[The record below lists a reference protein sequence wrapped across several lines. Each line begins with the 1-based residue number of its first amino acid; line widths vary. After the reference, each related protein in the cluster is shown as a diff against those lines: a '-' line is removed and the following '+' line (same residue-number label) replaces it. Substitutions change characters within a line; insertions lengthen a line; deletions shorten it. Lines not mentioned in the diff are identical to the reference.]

1 MSGAYSHRVFQVAP
15 RGYQRDEQK
24 RQRELERR
32 LKEQAK
38 LSEREQ
44 AKLEVEA
51 FENQVA
57 VLLSVQKEQGETWNW
72 GALAAALPPPVPR
85 KFSAHEVN
93 ARLQVAMLRAQ
104 QMQTS
109 DGEIEKAQSQ
119 DEQDYQT
126 ALRLHHEQVAESE
139 KLKGL
144 ARRIVAGEH
153 KAYTEALVEFS
164 PLAEISN
171 LGSSIHFSVHSAR
184 LIECVVK
191 VTGAQAIPNE
201 VKALTASGKL
211 SVKAM
216 PKARFHELYQD
227 YICGC
232 MLRVAR
238 EVFALLPVEC
248 VLVTATTDML
258 DSRTGKVGETPVL
271 SAAFPRTGFE
281 RLDFNSLDPS
291 DSLENFLHRGD
302 FKASRKTEAFQPID
316 PLTIADLPDIP
327 SAERTSSSDLLARVK
342 QMREELR
349 LLSAELKPAEPE
361 PETVTII

>member
-1 MSGAYSHRVFQVAP
+1 MSGTYSLRDFQIAQ
-15 RGYQRDEQK
+15 RRQQRDEQK
-24 RQRELERR
+24 QQRELERR

-57 VLLSVQKEQGETWNW
+57 VLLSVHKEQGETWDW
-72 GALAAALPPPVPR
+72 GALAAVLPPPVPR
-85 KFSAHEVN
+85 KLSAHEFN
-93 ARLQVAMLRAQ
+93 ARLRVAMLRAQ
-104 QMQTS
+104 QIQTS
-109 DGEIEKAQSQ
+109 DGEIERAQNQ
-119 DEQDYQT
+119 DEMDYQT

-164 PLAEISN
+164 PLVEISN
-171 LGSSIHFSVHSAR
+171 LGSSIHFSVHNAK

-191 VTGAQAIPNE
+191 VAGAQAIPGE
-201 VKALTASGKL
+201 TKALAASGKL

-238 EVFALLPVEC
+238 EVFALLPVEY

-258 DSRTGKVGETPVL
+258 DSRIAKVLETSVL
-271 SAAFPRTGFE
+271 SAAFARAKFE
-281 RLDFNSLDPS
+281 HLDFDRLDPS

-316 PLTIADLPDIP
+316 PLTPADLPAI
-327 SAERTSSSDLLARVK
+327 SSEERISSSDLLARVK
-342 QMREELR
+342 QVRDELR
-349 LLSAELKPAEPE
+349 LQLVELKPAEPE
-361 PETVTII
+361 PQTATIT